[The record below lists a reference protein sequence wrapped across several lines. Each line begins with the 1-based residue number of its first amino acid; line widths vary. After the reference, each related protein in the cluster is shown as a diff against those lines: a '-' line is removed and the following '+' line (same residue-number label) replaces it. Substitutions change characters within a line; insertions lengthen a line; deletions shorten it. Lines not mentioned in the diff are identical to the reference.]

1 MKLTVSELRMLE
13 AVLWNYQ
20 TLWEECT
27 DKQDTNSIYVTKN
40 IADFSNLLKKIKL
53 EERL

>member
-1 MKLTVSELRMLE
+1 MKFTTSNLRMLE

-27 DKQDTNSIYVTKN
+27 NKHDENSRYITKN
-40 IADFSNLLKKIKL
+40 IRDFSDLLKKIKF